1 MLLTPFAVANR
12 HFTRSIDQH
21 PTFIVESAR
30 SIVQDGT
37 SNDQCGK
44 MIVHSATLND
54 QCAELNVR
62 CGTFIVQ
69 LATLNDQSRNS
80 SIKLENQRSTCHI
93 ERSNWQFNVHFA
105 ILNDQGDISSTYF

>member
-30 SIVQDGT
+30 LIVQDGT
-37 SNDQCGK
+37 SNDHYGK
-44 MIVHSATLND
+44 MNVHTATLID

-62 CGTFIVQ
+62 CGTVNVQ
-69 LATLNDQSRNS
+69 YLN
-80 SIKLENQRSTCHI
+80 STMNLLC
-93 ERSNWQFNVHFA
+93 
-105 ILNDQGDISSTYF
+105 